1 MVFAAIT
8 DTFSKCFLYKVIM
21 IKKGEYIHHICDIN
35 NCVTEIHV
43 YPEVIWKSNIFAFR
57 KFGF

>member
-1 MVFAAIT
+1 MIFAAIT

-43 YPEVIWKSNIFAFR
+43 YPEVIWKSNISHF
-57 KFGF
+57 